1 MAIFINLPIIFFLNF
16 HNGIVSMQVREYVQQ
31 NKQIQY
37 EEKILSKLI
46 IKQVYNIVG
55 YAKQKVIVKVLFR
68 DIKRGEIRRM
78 KGLRV
83 DSPLSIRINIY
94 SLRKQSYRNS

>member
-1 MAIFINLPIIFFLNF
+1 MAIFINLTIIFFFEL
-16 HNGIVSMQVREYVQQ
+16 HNGIVNMQVREYVQQ
-31 NKQIQY
+31 NKHIQY
-37 EEKILSKLI
+37 VETILSKLI

-94 SLRKQSYRNS
+94 GMSKQS

>member
-1 MAIFINLPIIFFLNF
+1 
-16 HNGIVSMQVREYVQQ
+16 MQVREYVQQ
-31 NKQIQY
+31 NKHIQY
-37 EEKILSKLI
+37 VETILSKLI

-94 SLRKQSYRNS
+94 GMSKQS